1 MGCRQLFDQQVTFLY
16 VRDLEASDAFYRGKL
31 GLEMVLDQGSCRIL
45 RVSRDGFLGICQC
58 RDERPSNP
66 EGIIVTLV
74 SRDVDGWHRDLT
86 AKGVEFDSAPAENAI
101 FNIYHCFLK
110 DPDGHQL
117 EIQRFN
123 DPAWPQP
130 D

>member
-1 MGCRQLFDQQVTFLY
+1 MFDQQVTFLY
-16 VRDLEASDAFYRGKL
+16 VKDLAVSDDFYADTL
-31 GLEMVLDQGSCRIL
+31 GLPLVLDQGSCRIYKA
-45 RVSRDGFLGICQC
+45 SPDGFLGVCQC
-58 RDERPSNP
+58 SEDRPSRP

-74 SRDVDGWHRDLT
+74 SQDVDGWYKRLS
-86 AKGVEFDSAPAENAI
+86 AKGVTFDSPPAENAK

-123 DPAWPQP
+123 DPAWPTP
-130 D
+130 GGG